1 MLGVDRDDLSGGG
14 RRGHEG
20 ATDDERLLVG
30 ECHRATDRCVAP
42 PLHDV
47 AAEIDQGPDQQR
59 YRQKQVLLAPAF
71 ALTLLAL
78 PVQAQDTPA
87 EQETSL
93 WDWGMSL
100 FGDAVTQELEPALG
114 DMKALIDQLGPAVAP
129 AIEKMMALVD
139 DMTNYELPEMLEN
152 GDIIIRRKPDAPVVT
167 PPADQGIEL

>member
-1 MLGVDRDDLSGGG
+1 M
-14 RRGHEG
+14 
-20 ATDDERLLVG
+20 
-30 ECHRATDRCVAP
+30 
-42 PLHDV
+42 
-47 AAEIDQGPDQQR
+47 
-59 YRQKQVLLAPAF
+59 KQLLLAPAF

-152 GDIIIRRKPDAPVVT
+152 GDIIIRRKPDAPVVE

>member
-1 MLGVDRDDLSGGG
+1 
-14 RRGHEG
+14 
-20 ATDDERLLVG
+20 
-30 ECHRATDRCVAP
+30 
-42 PLHDV
+42 
-47 AAEIDQGPDQQR
+47 
-59 YRQKQVLLAPAF
+59 
-71 ALTLLAL
+71 
-78 PVQAQDTPA
+78 VQAQEAPA

-152 GDIIIRRKPDAPVVT
+152 GDIIIRRKPDAPVVE
-167 PPADQGIEL
+167 PPADQSIEL